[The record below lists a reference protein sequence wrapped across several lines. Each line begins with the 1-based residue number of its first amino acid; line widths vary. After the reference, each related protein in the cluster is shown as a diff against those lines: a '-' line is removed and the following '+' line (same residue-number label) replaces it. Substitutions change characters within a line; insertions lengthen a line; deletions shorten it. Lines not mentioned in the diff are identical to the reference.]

1 MHAIDS
7 SPSSTSRKPIS
18 SQSASSASAILRSSS
33 VRTPLAAPAPQ
44 SHAPALPLVNPTASA
59 WSLSRSKRAFDVLF
73 SLAVLALAA
82 LPMLVIALC
91 IRITSP
97 GPALFAQKRVGRM
110 GQLFFVYKFR
120 SMRTNAASSGI
131 GLTRMGDRR
140 ITPLGRWLR
149 RLKLDELPQF
159 FNVLRGDMSIVGP
172 RPKLPQYD
180 AILNTPY
187 RPGITGAATL
197 AFRRE
202 EEILSRLHPALIE
215 DFYHRHIKPLKARV
229 DARYMCRATLAS
241 DLRLIAAT
249 AFACIAPPREP
260 VLLRRKAARTP
271 DFNPLA
277 GMETVP
283 GESMIR
289 PS

>member
-1 MHAIDS
+1 
-7 SPSSTSRKPIS
+7 
-18 SQSASSASAILRSSS
+18 
-33 VRTPLAAPAPQ
+33 
-44 SHAPALPLVNPTASA
+44 
-59 WSLSRSKRAFDVLF
+59 
-73 SLAVLALAA
+73 
-82 LPMLVIALC
+82 MLVIALC

-110 GQLFFVYKFR
+110 GRLFFVYKFR
-120 SMRTNAASSGI
+120 SMRSNAGSPGI
-131 GLTRMGDRR
+131 GLTRKGDRR

-159 FNVLRGDMSIVGP
+159 YNVLRGDMSIVGP

-180 AILNTPY
+180 AIVNTPY

-202 EEILSRLHPALIE
+202 EEILSRLHPALME
-215 DFYHRHIKPLKARV
+215 DFYHRHIKPLKARI

-249 AFACIAPPREP
+249 AFACIAPPGKP

-271 DFNPLA
+271 DFNPLSSL
-277 GMETVP
+277 ETVP